1 MKVEEHEN
9 TIVSE
14 TDLDIV
20 RRVKKGDTDAFGLLM
35 ERYESKLTRY
45 LGRFLQN
52 EDVITDVLQD
62 ALIKAYVNIQS
73 FDEAYSFSSWI
84 YRIAHNEAVN
94 AIKKKKSTPF
104 SWFDP
109 EALVPYFAQHDDT
122 EKTID
127 NEVLKKH
134 IDLVLSELPSTYR
147 EILIL
152 SFYEELSYKEIAL
165 VLKIPISSVGVRINR
180 AKKKAYELAQANHP
194 HLNEHYQ

>member
-1 MKVEEHEN
+1 MKATQNEN
-9 TIVSE
+9 TTSEE
-14 TDLDIV
+14 TDIAIV
-20 RRVKKGDTDAFGLLM
+20 QRVQGGDGDAFGLLM
-35 ERYESKLTRY
+35 GRYEAKLSRY

-52 EDVITDVLQD
+52 EDAITDVLQD

-73 FDEAYSFSSWI
+73 FDSTYSFSSWI

-109 EALVPYFAQHDDT
+109 EALVPYFVQQNDT
-122 EKTID
+122 EKMID
-127 NEVLKKH
+127 NEVLKTQ
-134 IDLVLSELPSTYR
+134 IDLVLSELPSMYR

-180 AKKKAYELAQANHP
+180 AKKKAYELVQAHHQ
-194 HLNEHYQ
+194 HLNEHH